1 MKWIVKYYDYD
12 IAAITDYDLFPYF
25 EAFLLKLKKKKLTR
39 EEFAKEIKSELMYN
53 YWSKCEYEIFIEKEN
68 DGRIYLLPHCGG
80 REKDVAF
87 LDVTDDTSFDWKGFA
102 EMHIKMQIYG
112 NKAKIDI
119 WNQIEYRFDEFI
131 DYCWDEIH
139 KRKYPL
145 KKGNANEI

>member
-1 MKWIVKYYDYD
+1 MKWTVKHYDYN
-12 IAAITDYDLFPYF
+12 IPAITDYDLFPYF
-25 EAFLLKLKKKKLTR
+25 EEFLLKLKKQKLTR
-39 EEFAKEIKSELMYN
+39 EEFAKEIKSELMYH

-68 DGRIYLLPHCGG
+68 DGRKYLLPHCGG

-131 DYCWDEIH
+131 EYCWDGIH
-139 KRKYPL
+139 K
-145 KKGNANEI
+145 

>member
-1 MKWIVKYYDYD
+1 MKWTVKHYDYN
-12 IAAITDYDLFPYF
+12 IPAITDYDLFPYF
-25 EAFLLKLKKKKLTR
+25 EEFLLKLKKQKLTR
-39 EEFAKEIKSELMYN
+39 EEFAKEIKSELMYH

-102 EMHIKMQIYG
+102 EMHIKKQIYG

-131 DYCWDEIH
+131 EYCWDGIH
-139 KRKYPL
+139 K
-145 KKGNANEI
+145 

>member
-1 MKWIVKYYDYD
+1 MKWTVKHYDYN
-12 IAAITDYDLFPYF
+12 IPAITDYDLFPYF
-25 EAFLLKLKKKKLTR
+25 EEFLLKLKKQKLTR
-39 EEFAKEIKSELMYN
+39 EEFAKEIKSELMYH

-80 REKDVAF
+80 KEKDVAF

-119 WNQIEYRFDEFI
+119 WNQIEYRFDKFI
-131 DYCWDEIH
+131 EYCWDGIH
-139 KRKYPL
+139 K
-145 KKGNANEI
+145 

>member
-39 EEFAKEIKSELMYN
+39 EEFAKEIKSELMYH

-87 LDVTDDTSFDWKGFA
+87 LDVTDDTSFDLT
-102 EMHIKMQIYG
+102 Y
-112 NKAKIDI
+112 DI
-119 WNQIEYRFDEFI
+119 WFNFN
-131 DYCWDEIH
+131 YCYW
-139 KRKYPL
+139 
-145 KKGNANEI
+145 N